1 MTSLLEEASIKTHQ
15 HLQEN
20 SNEHIIGRLA
30 SKADSLGLHFRVVVV
45 DNAMVIRH
53 QPYITPR
60 TEGGLPYPPGLH
72 AFLIL
77 LICVTS
83 SHYYEDQAVLLL
95 FSRNRVAKFYIII
108 WSRCDTDFQ
117 FKKPNCSARKKTR
130 L

>member
-20 SNEHIIGRLA
+20 SNEHIIGQGLA

-60 TEGGLPYPPGLH
+60 TEGGPTLPWSSCIPYLVDMCD
-72 AFLIL
+72 LIAL
-77 LICVTS
+77 L
-83 SHYYEDQAVLLL
+83 
-95 FSRNRVAKFYIII
+95 
-108 WSRCDTDFQ
+108 
-117 FKKPNCSARKKTR
+117 
-130 L
+130 